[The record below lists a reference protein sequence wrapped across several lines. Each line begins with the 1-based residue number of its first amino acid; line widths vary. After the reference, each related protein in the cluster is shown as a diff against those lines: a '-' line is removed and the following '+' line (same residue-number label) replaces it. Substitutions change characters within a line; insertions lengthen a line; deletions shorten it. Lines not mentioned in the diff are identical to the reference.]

1 MMQRSISLSVFFLT
15 ILACSSGMA
24 AATDLSLRGAVV
36 VVDATEPSYVHYA
49 VEELRRQVKSV
60 TGEAPELSYE
70 LNSGSSAARV
80 LVVVGRSMADRLGS
94 SNPSVPR
101 ITDEKPGAQGFVLS
115 TVQLV
120 GDHPGVIAAGS
131 DASGT
136 NYALMQLRQLLIE
149 STSGVSIPASLN
161 IQDKPKYAVRGLY
174 LHQHWRYNNPYA
186 TWSWSVQDWKHA
198 IDLVAYMRIN
208 LVMFWPH
215 MDMLAPP
222 LTPAER
228 DRLAD
233 LREVIDYAHRERNI
247 KVWLIEAPNV
257 LLDSKEAKALPLEG
271 RDYYAFHYKGKG
283 LKNPG
288 DPHDFEAMMA
298 NRTALYRDVP
308 NADGYGY
315 LDSDPGG
322 WDGSPSSA
330 FVDLLVGNRK
340 LLNQYH
346 QNPSE
351 AALLY
356 WVWASWGTGT
366 VEENWRNAMADFQNR
381 VTPPRQFLLG
391 WAPHVTIAREQGVLG
406 ESIFFPYGVIEGE
419 PTFPLTS
426 INFAAINRS
435 LNFASAQKGLHGVM
449 ANAQTL
455 FVQIPNLYHFFSVA
469 WNGANPD
476 SDRTSLS
483 SLARLLLPDHSE
495 LLADGWAQLKGVDA
509 DVALSTAGKLE
520 ALAHDTEAGRV
531 GTLGEFVFPDHM
543 LIVRDLATMLR
554 VHAGALRVKEQA
566 ESGRPA
572 TDLSKALNT
581 YFREML
587 DWQKSNG
594 FFGAYGVDKKIVF
607 DNYIYD
613 EDAQMVRSAWQKGVR
628 DAKERKSLEAEVT
641 NRLLAAGYKESVVRA
656 MTGQLFGTAR
666 VGEGDE
672 NPVFKKLP
680 SQKELRPW
688 ANP

>member
-1 MMQRSISLSVFFLT
+1 MRRLITFLLLL
-15 ILACSSGMA
+15 LAIVGCPARMA
-24 AATDLSLRGAVV
+24 AITELSLRDSVI
-36 VVDATEPSYVHYA
+36 VVDAGEPSYVHYA
-49 VEELRRQVKSV
+49 IEELRRQIRSAA
-60 TGEAPELSYE
+60 GDAPELSYE
-70 LNSGSSAARV
+70 LNSRSPAAKV
-80 LVVVGRSMADRLGS
+80 LIVVGRSMAERFASRNLS
-94 SNPSVPR
+94 APR
-101 ITDEKPGAQGFVLS
+101 ITDEEPGAQGFVLS

-120 GDHPGVIAAGS
+120 GERPWVLAAGS

-136 NYALMQLRQLLIE
+136 NYALMQLRQILVE
-149 STSGVSIPASLN
+149 SSSRVSVPASLN
-161 IQDKPKYAVRGLY
+161 IHDKPKYAVRGLY

-186 TWSWSVQDWKHA
+186 TWSWSVEDWKHS
-198 IDLVAYMRIN
+198 IDLAAYMRVN

-222 LTPAER
+222 LTPAEH

-257 LLDSKEAKALPLEG
+257 LLDSKEAKSLPLEG

-298 NRTALYRDVP
+298 NRTALYWDAP

-315 LDSDPGG
+315 IDSDPGG

-346 QNPSE
+346 QQPSQ

-356 WVWASWGTGT
+356 WVWGSWGTGT
-366 VEENWRNAMADFQNR
+366 VEENWRSTMADFQNR
-381 VTPPRQFLLG
+381 VTPPRRFLLG
-391 WAPHVTIAREQGVLG
+391 WAPHVAIARELGVLQ

-426 INFAAINRS
+426 INFAAIDRS
-435 LNFASAQKGLHGVM
+435 LNFASSQNGLQGVM

-455 FVQIPNLYHFFSVA
+455 FVQIPNLYYFFSVA
-469 WNGANPD
+469 WKGASRD
-476 SDRTSLS
+476 SDRTSLRA
-483 SLARLLLPDHSE
+483 LARLLLPDHSE
-495 LLADGWAQLKGVDA
+495 LLADGWAQLKGIDA
-509 DVALSTAGKLE
+509 DTALSTAGKLE
-520 ALAHDTEAGRV
+520 ALAHDTEAGKV
-531 GTLGEFVFPDHM
+531 GTLGECVFPDHM

-554 VHAGALRVKEQA
+554 IHAGALRVKEQA

-572 TDLSKALNT
+572 TDISKALNT

-613 EDAQMVRSAWQKGVR
+613 EDAQMVRSTWQKGVG
-628 DAKERKSLEAEVT
+628 DTKERKSLEAEVT

-656 MTGQLFGTAR
+656 MTGQLFGTAH

>member
-1 MMQRSISLSVFFLT
+1 MRKPTIFLLLLLG
-15 ILACSSGMA
+15 IVGCPARIA
-24 AATDLSLRGAVV
+24 AITELSLRDAVI
-36 VVDATEPSYVHYA
+36 VVDAGEPSYVHYA
-49 VEELRRQVKSV
+49 IEEVRRQIRSAA
-60 TGEAPELSYE
+60 GDGPELSYD
-70 LNSGSSAARV
+70 LNSKNSAAKV
-80 LVVVGRSMADRLGS
+80 LIVVGRSMANQFASG
-94 SNPSVPR
+94 NPLAPR

-120 GDHPGVIAAGS
+120 GDHLGVVAAGS
-131 DASGT
+131 DATGT
-136 NYALMQLRQLLIE
+136 NYALMQLRQILIE
-149 STSGVSIPASLN
+149 SSSGISVPVSLN

-186 TWSWSVQDWKHA
+186 TWSWSVEDWKHS
-198 IDLVAYMRIN
+198 IDLAAYMRVN

-222 LTPAER
+222 LTPAEH

-257 LLDSKEAKALPLEG
+257 MLDSKEAKALPLEG

-288 DPHDFEAMMA
+288 DLKDFEAMMA
-298 NRTALYRDVP
+298 NRTALYKDVP

-315 LDSDPGG
+315 IDSDPGG

-346 QNPSE
+346 QQPSQ

-356 WVWASWGTGT
+356 WVWGSWGTGT

-381 VTPPRQFLLG
+381 VSPPRQFLLG
-391 WAPHVTIAREQGVLG
+391 WAPHVTIAKELGVLG

-426 INFAAINRS
+426 INFAEIRRS
-435 LNFASAQKGLHGVM
+435 LDFASAQNGLEGVM

-455 FVQIPNLYHFFSVA
+455 FVQIPNLYCFFSAA
-469 WNGANPD
+469 WTGTVPE
-476 SDRTSLS
+476 SDRTSLR
-483 SLARLLLPDHSE
+483 SLARLILPSHSE
-495 LLADGWAQLKGVDA
+495 LLADGWTQLNGVDSA
-509 DVALSTAGKLE
+509 TALSIAAKLE
-520 ALAHDTEAGRV
+520 ALAHGAQTGRA
-531 GTLGEFVFPDHM
+531 GTLGESIFPDQL

-554 VHAGALRVKEQA
+554 IHAGALNVKEQV
-566 ESGRPA
+566 EKGRPA
-572 TDLSKALNT
+572 SEVSEALNT

-587 DWQKSNG
+587 NWQKNNG
-594 FFGAYGVDKKIVF
+594 FFGAYGVGKQIVF
-607 DNYIYD
+607 DNYIYGD
-613 EDAQMVRSAWQKGVR
+613 DAQMVRSAWRKAIGDAGQRKG
-628 DAKERKSLEAEVT
+628 LEAAVT
-641 NRLLAAGYKESVVRA
+641 SRLLAAGYKESVVRA
-656 MTGQLFGTAR
+656 MTGQLFGTAHM
-666 VGEGDE
+666 GQGDE